1 MNNKEK
7 LELNK
12 WLYSQ
17 LLKQAEET
25 DYAFQ
30 DRYPKFLE
38 LIECLIS
45 DLESY
50 VKREEELVNVENHI
64 SKEEYRDYQYTIS
77 LDAKRDCLYGEIKG
91 LNGWYYSDSLTHI
104 REQIERAI
112 DTDIDYKY
120 HNQLSEENK
129 KLKDW
134 AKSFN
139 CEYPNLVR
147 ELLDELKKWEEN
159 Q

>member
-1 MNNKEK
+1 MNNQEK

-38 LIECLIS
+38 LIEHLIS

-50 VKREEELVNVENHI
+50 VKREEELVEIANYI
-64 SKEEYRDYQYTIS
+64 LKEEYRDYQYTIS
-77 LDAKRDCLYGEIKG
+77 LDAERDCLYGEIKR

-112 DTDIDYKY
+112 DAEIDYKY
-120 HNQLSEENK
+120 EKQLVEDNQ
-129 KLKDW
+129 KLRDW
-134 AKSFN
+134 AKLHN
-139 CEYPNLVR
+139 CEYPFKFG
-147 ELLDELKKWEEN
+147 E
-159 Q
+159 

>member
-38 LIECLIS
+38 LVEYLIS

-50 VKREEELVNVENHI
+50 VKREEELFDIENHI
-64 SKEEYRDYQYTIS
+64 LKEEYRDYQYTIF
-77 LDAKRDCLYGEIKG
+77 LEAEQDCLYGEIKR
-91 LNGWYYSDSLTHI
+91 LNGRYCSDSLTHI

-112 DTDIDYKY
+112 DEEIHYKFQ
-120 HNQLSEENK
+120 NQLAEDNE
-129 KLKDW
+129 KLRDW
-134 AKSFN
+134 AKLHN
-139 CEYPNLVR
+139 CEYPYKLAGG
-147 ELLDELKKWEEN
+147 L
-159 Q
+159 